1 MHNRLV
7 SQHYIAPLIGGLLW
21 IALSVSPTAA
31 YAQTTAETEAETPTQ
46 SEKQNAER
54 ESSKQEDTGKPP
66 PEGGK
71 TIWLEEKLN
80 PSTQWLEKAVKPLT
94 RWIENQVQL
103 DPKGSQKQRTTR
115 PQAQQKS
122 QATGQGSAENSQQN
136 IHQGSGPRLSKD
148 QIRKLVKQRYAGDV
162 LHIKSLA
169 NARYRVKLISQQ
181 GVIQIL
187 YLSAI
192 DGQELSP

>member
-1 MHNRLV
+1 MLSRLLYHRHIV
-7 SQHYIAPLIGGLLW
+7 PSIGSLLW
-21 IALSVSPTAA
+21 VALCVTPQMAHAQAESDTAA
-31 YAQTTAETEAETPTQ
+31 ETTNQ
-46 SEKQNAER
+46 SEKQKTESKNSSQR
-54 ESSKQEDTGKPP
+54 EYTGKGKQL

-94 RWIENQVQL
+94 RWIEDQVQL
-103 DPKGSQKQRTTR
+103 DPKGPKKQNTAR
-115 PQAQQKS
+115 PQALQKN
-122 QATGQGSAENSQQN
+122 QATEQNSTEDTAR
-136 IHQGSGPRLSKD
+136 GSGPRLSKD
-148 QIRKLVKQRYAGDV
+148 QIRQLVKQRYAGDV

>member
-1 MHNRLV
+1 MLSRIT
-7 SQHYIAPLIGGLLW
+7 SQYYIVPALGSLLW
-21 IALSVSPTAA
+21 IALTVAPAMSHA
-31 YAQTTAETEAETPTQ
+31 YTESQHSNEKPQNTEAENTKK
-46 SEKQNAER
+46 EAAKQNDGNKNPA
-54 ESSKQEDTGKPP
+54 
-66 PEGGK
+66 PETGK

-94 RWIENQVQL
+94 RWIEGQVQL
-103 DPKGSQKQRTTR
+103 DPKGSQ
-115 PQAQQKS
+115 
-122 QATGQGSAENSQQN
+122 QQN
-136 IHQGSGPRLSKD
+136 TPRPHGQRKPQPQTKNTLAPQSNGSQLSKD

-162 LHIKSLA
+162 LHIKALS

-192 DGQELSP
+192 DGQELTP

>member
-1 MHNRLV
+1 MLSRLL
-7 SQHYIAPLIGGLLW
+7 SHRYIVPFIGSLLW
-21 IALSVSPTAA
+21 VALCVTPRMA
-31 YAQTTAETEAETPTQ
+31 YAQAESDTAAETTKQ
-46 SEKQNAER
+46 SEKRKTESKSSQR
-54 ESSKQEDTGKPP
+54 EDAGKGKQP

-94 RWIENQVQL
+94 RWIEDQVQL
-103 DPKGSQKQRTTR
+103 DPKGPQKQNTAR
-115 PQAQQKS
+115 PQALQKN
-122 QATGQGSAENSQQN
+122 QATEQNSTEDTARS
-136 IHQGSGPRLSKD
+136 SGPRLSKD
-148 QIRKLVKQRYAGDV
+148 QIRQLVKQRYAGDV